1 MSTYVL
7 PKLETGFYEAG
18 FCKTGFLTIILRQCS
33 NTLGRLWRSLH
44 DLDTVKTPISRHHY
58 PFPDPLKRLKI
69 LRTAAISL
77 IRQRPDI
84 IQAETIAAIATAIV
98 PEQGSV
104 GIVRLSGDRAIAIA
118 QALFYAPGN
127 QPWDSHRILYG
138 YVQATDSS
146 TPVDEALLLLMK
158 SPRSYT
164 REDVVEFHCHGGIM
178 AVQQVLQLCLQQGAR
193 LAQPGEFTLRAF
205 LNGRLD
211 LTQAESVADLVG
223 AQSPQAA
230 QNALMGIRGKLAGA
244 IRDLRSQCLDVL
256 AEVEA
261 RVDFAD
267 DLPPIDEAAVRSQL
281 STIHT
286 RITQIL
292 STARQGELLR
302 AGLKIAIIGQ
312 PNVGKSS
319 LLNAW
324 SQSDRAIVTHLP
336 GTTRDVV
343 ESQLIV
349 GGIPI
354 QVLDTAGIRE
364 SADTVEKIGIERSR
378 TAAQSADL
386 ILLTLDAT
394 TGWTPTEDALLKQI
408 QHKPHIL
415 VLNKIDLLKP
425 TARSH
430 SPSPIP
436 HLPHTPIVHTAAAKN
451 LGIDDLES
459 AILTCAHSGNLTA
472 ANTDIAINQRQAA
485 ALLRAETALT
495 EVEATIDNE
504 LPLDFWTIDLRAA
517 IHALGEVTG
526 EEMTE
531 SMLDEIF
538 SRFCI
543 GK

>member
-1 MSTYVL
+1 MNQH
-7 PKLETGFYEAG
+7 P
-18 FCKTGFLTIILRQCS
+18 
-33 NTLGRLWRSLH
+33 
-44 DLDTVKTPISRHHY
+44 PIHPPENLAKHPPEHPQLQQS
-58 PFPDPLKRLKI
+58 
-69 LRTAAISL
+69 
-77 IRQRPDI
+77 
-84 IQAETIAAIATAIV
+84 ETIVAIATAIV
-98 PEQGSV
+98 PQQGSV
-104 GIVRLSGDRAIAIA
+104 GIVRLSGISAIAIA
-118 QALFYAPGN
+118 QQLFHAPGN
-127 QPWDSHRILYG
+127 QPWESHRILYG
-138 YVQATDSS
+138 YVRSPKNQ
-146 TPVDEALLLLMK
+146 TPIDEALLLLMNA
-158 SPRSYT
+158 PRSYT

-178 AVQQVLQLCLQQGAR
+178 AVQQVLQLCIGQGAR

-211 LTQAESVADLVG
+211 LTQAEAISDLVG

-244 IRDLRSQCLDVL
+244 IKQLRSQCLDVL

-267 DLPPIDEAAVRSQL
+267 DLPLIDEDAVQASLQA
-281 STIHT
+281 IHH

-292 STARQGELLR
+292 ATSRQGELLR

-324 SQSDRAIVTHLP
+324 SQSDRAIVTSLP

-349 GGIPI
+349 GGIPV

-364 SADTVEKIGIERSR
+364 SADEVEQIGIERSQ
-378 TAAQSADL
+378 AAAKDADL
-386 ILLTLDAT
+386 VLLTLDAIA
-394 TGWTPTEDALLKQI
+394 GWTKAETLLYEQI
-408 QHKPHIL
+408 KDKPHI
-415 VLNKIDLLKP
+415 VVVNKIDLLAGETP
-425 TARSH
+425 DIGLSNMSADAVGTGE
-430 SPSPIP
+430 
-436 HLPHTPIVHTAAAKN
+436 TPILRENIPVVYTAAAKN
-451 LGIDDLES
+451 IGIPDLES
-459 AILTCAHSGNLTA
+459 AILTAANTGNLTA
-472 ANTDIAINQRQAA
+472 ADTDIAINQRQTA
-485 ALLRAETALT
+485 ALLRAEASLAQ
-495 EVEATIDNE
+495 VETTIQDQ

-517 IHALGEVTG
+517 IYALGEVTG